1 MATQAQIAANRRN
14 ASKSTGPRTDRG
26 RATSSQNARR
36 HGLRGDV
43 GDALLIEFLE
53 VVRGNFG
60 WEEGNIP
67 ASAINLAG
75 AEARRFLVARA
86 SQDVQSEMQS
96 PSQLQMQ
103 LTALMR
109 EMLADGRSMEV
120 FDVAL
125 RHISLTEERV
135 LRRDLAERYLS
146 EAEANVSR
154 KRRALADEL
163 ASDYSGSHYLG
174 PR

>member
-36 HGLRGDV
+36 HGLRGEV
-43 GDALLIEFLE
+43 GDALLVEFLE
-53 VVRGNFG
+53 VLRGSFG
-60 WEEGNIP
+60 WEGDIP
-67 ASAINLAG
+67 NSALNLAT
-75 AEARRFLVARA
+75 AEARRLLVACA
-86 SQDVQSEMQS
+86 SHGVQSEMQS
-96 PSQLQMQ
+96 PSPLQVQ

-109 EMLADGRSMEV
+109 EMLEDGRHMEV

-154 KRRALADEL
+154 QRRALARDL
-163 ASDYSGSHYLG
+163 TSDPTGPHDLG

>member
-14 ASKSTGPRTDRG
+14 AAKSTGPKTVRG

-36 HGLRGDV
+36 HGLRGEV
-43 GDALLIEFLE
+43 GDALLVEFLE
-53 VVRGNFG
+53 VLKGSFC
-60 WEEGNIP
+60 WEGDAP
-67 ASAINLAG
+67 SSALSLAA
-75 AEARRFLVARA
+75 AEARRLLVARA
-86 SQDVQSEMQS
+86 SRDVQSEMQS
-96 PSQLQMQ
+96 PSPLQVQ

-109 EMLADGRSMEV
+109 EMLEDGRHMEV

-154 KRRALADEL
+154 QRRALARDL
-163 ASDYSGSHYLG
+163 TSGRLDFDDLG